1 MGTLA
6 QLAPILGILAGC
18 IVAKLTPYEFKQGKK
33 YFRRLI
39 NALVVVIIGVAAWQY
54 MHGHDIQLEVP
65 IFLFF
70 IPFGTLHHK
79 RYLLLGSVAV
89 IYAAIALLLF

>member
-6 QLAPILGILAGC
+6 QVAPVLGILAGF
-18 IVAKLTPYEFKQGKK
+18 IIAKLTPYEFKQGEK
-33 YFRRLI
+33 YFRRLMY
-39 NALVVVIIGVAAWQY
+39 ALAIVIIGVAAWQY
-54 MHGHDIQLEVP
+54 THGHGMQLEVP

-70 IPFGTLHHK
+70 IPFGTLYHK
-79 RYLLLGSVAV
+79 RYLLLGSAAV

>member
-6 QLAPILGILAGC
+6 QLVPILGILAGF
-18 IVAKLTPYEFKQGKK
+18 IVARLTPYEFKQGEK
-33 YFRRLI
+33 YFKYLMYALLI
-39 NALVVVIIGVAAWQY
+39 TVIGIAVWNYVKEQN
-54 MHGHDIQLEVP
+54 IQLEVP

-70 IPFGTLHHK
+70 IPFGTLYHR
-79 RYLLLGSVAV
+79 RYLLMVGAAV